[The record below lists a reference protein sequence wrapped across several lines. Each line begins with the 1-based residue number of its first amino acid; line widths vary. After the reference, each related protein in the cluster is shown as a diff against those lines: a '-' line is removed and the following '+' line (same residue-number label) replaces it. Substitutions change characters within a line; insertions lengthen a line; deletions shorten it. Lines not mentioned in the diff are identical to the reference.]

1 MSLNNYERPSLTTD
15 IVLFRIFNMQS
26 SNTRKNAYKRLQV
39 LLVERSAEPQK
50 GKWSL
55 PGGFVNIDEEISDNV
70 LRKLKEKTGVT
81 GNFYT
86 EQLYTW
92 GNIDRDE
99 RGRVISVSY
108 MGLVKPE
115 TYSNSGGT
123 EKQTWMD
130 VEIALQSD
138 LAFDHV
144 EIIKYAIERLKGKME
159 YTDIVFN
166 LLPDEFTIHDIKAI
180 YELLFYKRQDNFRRR
195 IEKYVEPLNKTK
207 TGGQFRPAELYKWKF
222 DKDSSDGKF
231 S

>member
-1 MSLNNYERPSLTTD
+1 
-15 IVLFRIFNMQS
+15 MQS

-39 LLVERSAEPQK
+39 LLIERSAEPQK

-55 PGGFVNIDEEISDNV
+55 PGGFVNIDEEIGANV
-70 LRKLKEKTGVT
+70 LRKLKEKTGVS
-81 GNFYT
+81 GDFYT

-123 EKQTWMD
+123 EYQKWID
-130 VEIALQSD
+130 IEIALQMD
-138 LAFDHV
+138 LAFDHK

-166 LLPDEFTIHDIKAI
+166 LLPDEFTIHDVKAI
-180 YELLFYKRQDNFRRR
+180 YELLFDKRQTNFNRR
-195 IEKYVEPLNKTK
+195 IEKYIEPLNKIK
-207 TGGQFRPAELYKWKF
+207 TGGQFRPAELYRWK
-222 DKDSSDGKF
+222 KEC
-231 S
+231 

>member
-1 MSLNNYERPSLTTD
+1 
-15 IVLFRIFNMQS
+15 MQS
-26 SNTRKNAYKRLQV
+26 SNSRKNAYKRLQV

-55 PGGFVNIDEEISDNV
+55 PGGFVNIDEGIEDNV
-70 LRKLKEKTGVT
+70 LRKLKEKTGIS

-92 GNIDRDE
+92 GDIGRDE

-123 EKQTWMD
+123 EYQKWLD
-130 VEIALQSD
+130 IEIALQMD
-138 LAFDHV
+138 LAFDHK

-166 LLPDEFTIHDIKAI
+166 LLPDEFTIHDVKAI
-180 YELLFYKRQDNFRRR
+180 YELLFYRRQTNFNRR
-195 IEKYVEPLNKTK
+195 IEKYIEPLNKTK
-207 TGGQFRPAELYKWKF
+207 TGGQFRPAELYKWRKENC
-222 DKDSSDGKF
+222 DD
-231 S
+231 

>member
-1 MSLNNYERPSLTTD
+1 
-15 IVLFRIFNMQS
+15 MQS

-39 LLVERSAEPQK
+39 LLIERSAEPQK

-55 PGGFVNIDEEISDNV
+55 PGGFVNIDEEIGANV
-70 LRKLKEKTGVT
+70 LRKLKEKTGVS
-81 GNFYT
+81 GDFYT

-92 GNIDRDE
+92 GNVDRDE

-123 EKQTWMD
+123 EYQKWID
-130 VEIALQSD
+130 IEIALQMD
-138 LAFDHV
+138 LAFDHK

-180 YELLFYKRQDNFRRR
+180 YELLFDKRQTNFNRR
-195 IEKYVEPLNKTK
+195 IEKYIEPLNKIK
-207 TGGQFRPAELYKWKF
+207 TGGQFRPAELYRWK
-222 DKDSSDGKF
+222 KEC
-231 S
+231 

>member
-1 MSLNNYERPSLTTD
+1 MSLKDYDRPSLTTD
-15 IVLFRIFNMQS
+15 MVVFRIHNIQS
-26 SNTRKNAYKRLQV
+26 TNSRKNAYKRLQV
-39 LLVERSAEPQK
+39 LLIERSTEPQK

-55 PGGFVNIDEEISDNV
+55 PGGFVNIDEEIGANA
-70 LRKLKEKTGVT
+70 LRKLKEKTGVV

-92 GNIDRDE
+92 GDIDRDK

-123 EKQTWMD
+123 EKQRWVD
-130 VEIALQSD
+130 LEIALQED
-138 LAFDHV
+138 LAFDHK
-144 EIIKYAIERLKGKME
+144 EIIKYAVERLKGKME

-166 LLPDEFTIHDIKAI
+166 LLPDEFTIYDVKAI

-195 IEKYVEPLNKTK
+195 IEKYVEPLNKIK
-207 TGGQFRPAELYKWKF
+207 SGGQFRPAELYRWK
-222 DKDSSDGKF
+222 KEN
-231 S
+231 